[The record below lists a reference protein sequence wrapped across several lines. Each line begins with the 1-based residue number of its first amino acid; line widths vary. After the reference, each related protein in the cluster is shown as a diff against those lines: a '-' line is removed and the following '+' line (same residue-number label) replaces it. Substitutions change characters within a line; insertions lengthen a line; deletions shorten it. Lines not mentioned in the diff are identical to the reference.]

1 MCEHTKQSLLPDLR
15 APSERQNAISPHQTS
30 NSSHQSAHAI
40 PNTNPT
46 SIGMLQLRGPAQQV
60 GGSPLSVVPVPVSG
74 APSIWPHH
82 PLDGAAFPANMDHE
96 PLNVSTNMAV
106 LAQSARTPEDIRR
119 MRRAQSNR
127 ESAKRA
133 KQRREQN
140 LSSLERSLQ
149 EANDT
154 VERLREEV
162 KELKDM
168 VQSLKENP
176 NQFASTAHT
185 TSPVALS
192 EQGMQQ
198 AAADITFPFPMSPYD
213 WDFEN

>member
-1 MCEHTKQSLLPDLR
+1 MCEHTKQSLVPDLS

-40 PNTNPT
+40 PNTNPA
-46 SIGMLQLRGPAQQV
+46 SIGMLQLR
-60 GGSPLSVVPVPVSG
+60 VPVRG

-82 PLDGAAFPANMDHE
+82 PLDGAAFPAMDHE

-119 MRRAQSNR
+119 MRRAESNR

-176 NQFASTAHT
+176 NQIASTAHT

-198 AAADITFPFPMSPYD
+198 AAADITFPFPFPTSPYD
-213 WDFEN
+213 WNFED